1 MSTPRIS
8 FKQPLFRREALHERW
23 DDRHK
28 LVKSQNELANFYRR
42 VEEDPRLQEIDTD
55 ESVAQEMLEFYN
67 AVVVDG
73 RYIYDLREGPERVAE
88 ELGLQPSPA
97 ALELVSKAARMTG
110 EQGSN
115 DVTIAVAVA
124 IVIVCAVPGREAE
137 VVVDWT
143 QQVELKL

>member
-1 MSTPRIS
+1 MADTRVS
-8 FKQPLFRREALHERW
+8 FKQPLFRQEELHRRW
-23 DDRHK
+23 DDRHR
-28 LVKSQNELANFYRR
+28 LATSQDELASFYRW
-42 VEEDPRLQEIDTD
+42 VEEDPRLKEIDAD
-55 ESVAQEMLEFYN
+55 EAVGREALEFYN

-73 RYIYDLREGPERVAE
+73 RFIYDLREQPERVAE
-88 ELGLQPSPA
+88 QLDLRPSA
-97 ALELVSKAARMTG
+97 EALKLVSEAARLTG

-115 DVTIAVAVA
+115 DITIAVAVV